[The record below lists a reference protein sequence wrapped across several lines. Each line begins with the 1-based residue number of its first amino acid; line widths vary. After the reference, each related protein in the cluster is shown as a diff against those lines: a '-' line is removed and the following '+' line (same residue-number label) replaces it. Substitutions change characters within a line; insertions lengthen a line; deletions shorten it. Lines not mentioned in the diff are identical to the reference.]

1 MVHSD
6 AICNVVLEVRTA
18 QKMLKPRKLNGALW
32 RYLKRYF
39 GSYNCIE
46 NVETKEAKWCILV
59 LFETVFWKLELHRK
73 C

>member
-6 AICNVVLEVRTA
+6 AICNGVLEVGSA

-32 RYLKRYF
+32 RYLKRCF
-39 GSYNCIE
+39 GSQNCIE
-46 NVETKEAKWCILV
+46 NVETKEAKWCIMA
-59 LFETVFWKLELHRK
+59 LFETVFLKLELHRK